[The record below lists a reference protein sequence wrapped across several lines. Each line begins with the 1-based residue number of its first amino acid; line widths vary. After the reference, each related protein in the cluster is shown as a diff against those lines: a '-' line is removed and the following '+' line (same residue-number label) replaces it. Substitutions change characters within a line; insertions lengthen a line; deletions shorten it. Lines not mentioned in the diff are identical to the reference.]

1 MNFLD
6 LFLLLPLAY
15 GAYTGFQ
22 RGVLVEIIAVVA
34 FVVSI
39 ILGFKLLNEA
49 IAFISPYVSE
59 TIARKFLPYIGFSGV
74 FVLVIFTIN
83 RFGWLLRKS
92 IRYTLM
98 GSFDS
103 MAGAVVGLF
112 TYAFGV
118 SLFLWL
124 LSALHVGY
132 PDKRQAAASM
142 VYPVIR
148 PLAPK
153 VMDKVASAIPKQD
166 RLIEKVDQWRADH

>member
-1 MNFLD
+1 
-6 LFLLLPLAY
+6 
-15 GAYTGFQ
+15 
-22 RGVLVEIIAVVA
+22 
-34 FVVSI
+34 
-39 ILGFKLLNEA
+39 
-49 IAFISPYVSE
+49 
-59 TIARKFLPYIGFSGV
+59 
-74 FVLVIFTIN
+74 
-83 RFGWLLRKS
+83 
-92 IRYTLM
+92 
-98 GSFDS
+98 